1 MKHSRSLEIPQ
12 ASKKLCCFN
21 ARMKSRNIPLAVTKA
36 KHDLKKKTLKEF
48 QANLTFESNNFQFL
62 KLLCF

>member
-36 KHDLKKKTLKEF
+36 KHDLKKKNSKRVPSKSDF
-48 QANLTFESNNFQFL
+48 
-62 KLLCF
+62 